1 MRKTKQKQ
9 KQKQSQSTNINIKI
23 GDTRKR
29 RSTKRRAQKTDDAKP
44 NVAPR
49 VITQFVGQG
58 VPLQSQM
65 QGISNLNDY
74 IKKSDFQAL
83 QDQLVSS
90 YRNSLLPQTLLPS
103 GTSNSSTPFFRSSEP
118 ESMSGAASSSSSSS
132 SSSTPMGPV
141 LPDLKFGGGPIEQPD
156 LSSLLPPVGPANLG
170 KQEAVDE
177 KEPEE
182 EDDIEVLPPGEA
194 ISVGS
199 APSLIMDA
207 LSVKSPLYDTGLDFH
222 YKLNKQPV
230 TERIYLNIRGTAF
243 FYNGQSF
250 VNIKSVLSKAPKAL
264 LNTLL
269 QDKQIVY
276 DDDEKNKVYWIDV
289 AKNA

>member
-29 RSTKRRAQKTDDAKP
+29 RGTKRRAQKTDDAKP
-44 NVAPR
+44 NVPPR

-58 VPLQSQM
+58 VPLQSQLNYT
-65 QGISNLNDY
+65 STLNDY
-74 IKKSDFQAL
+74 VKKTDFQAL
-83 QDQLVSS
+83 QDQLFSS
-90 YRNSLLPQTLLPS
+90 YKNSLQPQTLLPQS
-103 GTSNSSTPFFRSSEP
+103 VSSTPFFTRPDPEP
-118 ESMSGAASSSSSSS
+118 INEASSSSSSS
-132 SSSTPMGPV
+132 SSSTTPFGPV
-141 LPDLKFGGGPIEQPD
+141 LPDLKFGGGQIEQPD
-156 LSSLLPPVGPANLG
+156 LSSLLPAQDFPNFGKNEAN
-170 KQEAVDE
+170 DE
-177 KEPEE
+177 KEPEQ
-182 EDDIEVLPPGEA
+182 EDDIEVLPPGES

-230 TERIYLNIRGTAF
+230 TERIYLNIKGTAF
-243 FYNGQSF
+243 FYNGQNF
-250 VNIKSVLSKAPKAL
+250 VNVKSVLSKAPKAL

-269 QDKQIVY
+269 RDKQIVY
-276 DDDEKNKVYWIDV
+276 DVDEKNKVYWIDV